1 MNNGQNFIV
10 VSGQQPA
17 TATMYNADGQP
28 HFEFGKRFR
37 NTIRI
42 CPFDSVLM
50 IGGFGNITKG
60 EMDIWSLDS
69 LKEIGKGKAPCATKI
84 EWSACGKYMLTCVL
98 YERLKFDNNFSIF
111 RANGS
116 KVLPKPEAF
125 EELYAVQW

>member
-69 LKEIGKGKAPCATKI
+69 LKEIGKGKAPLATKI
-84 EWSACGKYMLTCVL
+84 E
-98 YERLKFDNNFSIF
+98 
-111 RANGS
+111 
-116 KVLPKPEAF
+116 
-125 EELYAVQW
+125 